1 MAWLTLGPFS
11 RALKR
16 CSEWVHLLLPGFQQ
30 TDILPI
36 SFAGRTFAI
45 VAGNDSTPSI
55 LIAEAHKISGTYG
68 VTACRSK
75 LDLYKTVYSLKL
87 TTVKIITRTNPDHQV
102 SMIERGET
110 IYGDLSQAV

>member
-1 MAWLTLGPFS
+1 MAWLSLGPFS

-16 CSEWVHLLLPGFQQ
+16 ASDWIHALVPTFQL

-36 SFAGRTFAI
+36 SFEGRTCAI

-55 LIAEAHKISGTYG
+55 LIVEAHKMSGTYG

-75 LDLYKTVYSLKL
+75 LDLYKTVYDFKL
-87 TTVKIITRTNPDHQV
+87 TSVKIITRTNPDYQV
-102 SMIERGET
+102 SMIERGQA
-110 IYGDLSQAV
+110 IHSDLSQSM